1 MDQQKAP
8 PPGFYTPADAVWAKA
23 ELIVARRPNRA
34 RIVIRVLA
42 AAGMIA
48 LLFIAGT
55 AIYYGFQGP
64 GQ

>member
-1 MDQQKAP
+1 MDQQKGQ

-34 RIVIRVLA
+34 RVVICILA

-48 LLFIAGT
+48 LSFIAVM
-55 AIYYGFQGP
+55 AVYYGLRGP